1 MYLLLR
7 SGCINLWEL
16 FLPLKEMALEDESL
30 RSHGSNDS
38 QKAFWEC
45 KLMFATIPPNQLGVR
60 KYLTK
65 GTDKILSRASFL
77 PLHVKGKGENMFSIL
92 QTEDGGFAV

>member
-1 MYLLLR
+1 
-7 SGCINLWEL
+7 
-16 FLPLKEMALEDESL
+16 MALEDESL

-38 QKAFWEC
+38 QKACWEC